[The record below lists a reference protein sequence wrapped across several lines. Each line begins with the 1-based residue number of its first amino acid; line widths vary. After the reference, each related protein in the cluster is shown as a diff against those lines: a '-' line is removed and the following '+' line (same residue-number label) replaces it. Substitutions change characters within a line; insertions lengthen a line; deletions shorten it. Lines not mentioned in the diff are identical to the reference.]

1 MKGLRVSDSHHSD
14 HKENLNRKE
23 RRGEAHALHVDA
35 VDLNTELQS
44 DPDLGEFTKDNIQ
57 TGAGEHTPGS
67 NPNREWAVD
76 ERQAQDDLDDRS

>member
-1 MKGLRVSDSHHSD
+1 MSDHHHSS

-23 RRGEAHALHVDA
+23 RRGEAHALHVDD
-35 VDLNTELQS
+35 VDLNSELQEK
-44 DPDLGEFTKDNIQ
+44 PDLGEYTLKNIQ
-57 TGAGEHTPGS
+57 TGAGADTPGE

>member
-1 MKGLRVSDSHHSD
+1 MSDSHHSD

-35 VDLNTELQS
+35 VDLN
-44 DPDLGEFTKDNIQ
+44 LGEFTKDNIQ